1 MQGPESHV
9 QWPYGVFSVDQKDAS
24 TFCKSVSDCA
34 IEGASRAAYV

>member
-9 QWPYGVFSVDQKDAS
+9 QWPYEVFSVDPKDAS
-24 TFCKSVSDCA
+24 TFYKSVLDSA